1 MHKLR
6 LAILGSTRGSAM
18 QALIDAINTQQLD
31 ASIDLV
37 LSNKKDAFIL
47 ARGTQHGLCVQWLDD
62 QQQGQLFF
70 EQQLSVLLHQYRID
84 LLVLIGY
91 MRILSPSFVHQ
102 WPGKIINVHPSLLP
116 FFAGLRDLEV
126 HQAVLDQRL
135 NTTGCSVHYVTE
147 VVDGGLVL
155 VQKNCSIEAGD
166 TVETIKIKV
175 QRLEG
180 EALIEAVRLLH
191 RQSLM
196 SRSEPGEKK

>member
-6 LAILGSTRGSAM
+6 LAILGSTRGSPM
-18 QALIDAINTQQLD
+18 QTLIDAINTQQLD

-116 FFAGLRDLEV
+116 LFAGLRDLEV